1 MGWKMIDREF
11 KEELCIKCGICA
23 VNCPVGL
30 IQMNDFPEISEGSE
44 IMCNQCGHC
53 EAICP
58 EGAIGPLNSSVAGGK
73 TFNTVIKSV
82 KGSDIS
88 PEQMEFHMKFRRSIR
103 NYKDKPVKKEILEE
117 IFDIVRYAPSA
128 GNGQPVQWIVFNDP
142 DKFSKIAEASME
154 WMREISKTDSPL
166 NDMIPL
172 ASFVEAWENG
182 MGTILR
188 EAPCLVVAHAP
199 EDNMMAVGDGMI
211 ALTQLDLVLPA
222 FGLGGC
228 WAGLFNIVC
237 IQHPPLKDMLGIPKG
252 NKIIYPFILG
262 YPEYKYHR
270 IPERNKPDL
279 TWK

>member
-1 MGWKMIDREF
+1 MKTLN
-11 KEELCIKCGICA
+11 KEICIKCGACA
-23 VNCPVGL
+23 VNCPMGL
-30 IQMNDFPEISEGSE
+30 IQITEFPEVSLESQFL
-44 IMCNQCGHC
+44 CNQCGHC

-58 EGAIGPLNSSVAGGK
+58 EGAIGHLNSK
-73 TFNTVIKSV
+73 KSDYTSMATITPQDM
-82 KGSDIS
+82 GLY
-88 PEQMEFHMKFRRSIR
+88 MKFRRSIR
-103 NYKDKPVKKEILEE
+103 QYEDKPVEKEILEE

-142 DKFSKIAEASME
+142 DKVSKIAEASME
-154 WMREISKTDSPL
+154 WMRDISKTDSPL

-188 EAPCLVVAHAP
+188 DAPCLVVAHAP

-211 ALTQLDLVLPA
+211 ALTHLDLALPS

-237 IQHPPLKDMLGIPKG
+237 NQHPPFKDMLGIPKG
-252 NKIIYPFILG
+252 NNIIYPFMLG
-262 YPEYKYHR
+262 YPEYNYHR
-270 IPERNKPDL
+270 IPERNKPSI